1 MGVNAKCHNQKYSAF
16 CIISRE
22 DQSVVSMIAEVQS
35 IKRFVAGWL
44 ANAAGILEATEW

>member
-16 CIISRE
+16 CISGE
-22 DQSVVSMIAEVQS
+22 DQSVVSMIAGVQS

-44 ANAAGILEATEW
+44 PNAAGVLEATEW